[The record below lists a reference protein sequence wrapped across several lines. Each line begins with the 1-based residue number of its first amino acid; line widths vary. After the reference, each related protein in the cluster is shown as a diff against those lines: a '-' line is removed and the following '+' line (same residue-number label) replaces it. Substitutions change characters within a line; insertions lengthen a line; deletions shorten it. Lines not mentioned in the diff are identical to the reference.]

1 MIPLAFDRVR
11 GTERALF
18 LEAPHVRAR
27 ITAHE
32 AGWRVLVHLRPED
45 AEKQGP
51 AAEPGPPR
59 PLRFANGRVQAEGL
73 PPLALTPGPFTL
85 ALGFLGPIAFFARPR
100 EAWRGFP
107 GLEEALPP
115 AEGHPYAGGLA
126 LAFPEAPGRR
136 HFGLGERTGFLDKK
150 GRRYTFW
157 NTDETEH
164 TEATDR
170 LYQSQ
175 PFLLLSQGSE
185 ALGLALDESWP
196 LVFDLAQSDPE
207 RTSLFSPGPT
217 LDLYLLPGP
226 TPAEVTGRL
235 AALFGRPPLPP
246 RWALG
251 YHQSRY
257 GYQSQAEVLSVAEA
271 FAAHGIPLSALWLDI
286 DYLDGYRVFTVD
298 RHRFPDLGGLA
309 RRLGERGVHLVAIVD
324 PGVKKE
330 AGYAVYE
337 EGRARGYF
345 VRTARGD
352 ELVGEVWPDPAV
364 WPDFT
369 RPEVRAWWGELHRGL
384 LEAGVRGIWND
395 MNEPSA
401 FALENAE
408 MDPAG
413 GRTLPPSA
421 RHGARTHLE
430 VHNLYGQCMSRAT
443 FEGLSRLFPERRPF
457 VLSRAGF
464 LGIQRYA
471 WVWTGDNK
479 SRWEHLGMSVPM
491 LLNLGLSGVAFAG
504 ADIGGFAEDASPELL
519 WRWTWLGA
527 FYPFMRNH
535 SAKTS
540 RRQEP
545 YAFGEAWTGRIA
557 EAIRFR
563 YRLLPYLYTLAAE
576 AAATGAPLMRPL
588 FWHFPTE
595 EEAYRADDQFLLGP
609 ALLVAPILRP
619 GQRARAVWLP
629 PGRWQDWWSGEVL
642 EGGRYHVA
650 EDHGRIPLFLRE
662 GFAVP
667 LMEEGLAFRVF
678 GERAEGRA
686 YQDAGDG
693 YAPGTWAALS
703 VEGGRARFEGGTR
716 PRVYRRE
723 AGGERAV
730 PLD

>member
-1 MIPLAFDRVR
+1 MVPLAFDRVR
-11 GTERALF
+11 GEGRALF
-18 LEAPHVRAR
+18 LKGPHARAR

-45 AEKQGP
+45 AAKTGP
-51 AAEPGPPR
+51 AAEPCPPR
-59 PLRFANGRVQAEGL
+59 PLRLENGRVHAEGL
-73 PPLALTPGPFTL
+73 PPLGL
-85 ALGFLGPIAFFARPR
+85 ALEPFALAFGFLGPMRFFTRPR
-100 EAWRGFP
+100 EPWRGFP

-115 AEGHPYAGGLA
+115 AEGHPYAGGLGFT
-126 LAFPEAPGRR
+126 LEESPGRR
-136 HFGLGERTGFLDKK
+136 YYGLGERTGFLNKK

-164 TEATDR
+164 TESTDR

-175 PFLLLSQGSE
+175 PFLLASE
-185 ALGLALDESWP
+185 GEKALGIALDESFP
-196 LVFDLAQSDPE
+196 LVFDLARADPNRSRIE
-207 RTSLFSPGPT
+207 TPGPT

-226 TPAEVTGRL
+226 TPAEVVARL
-235 AALFGRPPLPP
+235 TALFGRPPLPP

-257 GYQSQAEVLSVAEA
+257 GYQSQAEVWAVAEA
-271 FAAHGIPLSALWLDI
+271 FAARGIPLSALWLDI
-286 DYLDGYRVFTVD
+286 DYMDGYRVFTID
-298 RHRFPDLGGLA
+298 RHRFPDPRGLA
-309 RRLGERGVHLVAIVD
+309 ERLAARGVRLVAIVD
-324 PGVKKE
+324 PGVKRE
-330 AGYAVYE
+330 AGYPVYE
-337 EGRARGYF
+337 EGHAKGYF
-345 VRTARGD
+345 VQTARGD

-369 RPEVRAWWGELHRGL
+369 RPEVRAWWGGLHRTL
-384 LEAGVRGIWND
+384 IEAGIQGIWND

-401 FALENAE
+401 FALKNARA
-408 MDPAG
+408 DPAWG
-413 GRTLPPSA
+413 KTLPPSA
-421 RHGARTHLE
+421 RHGAKTHFE

-443 FEGLSRLFPERRPF
+443 FEGLSRLAPGRRPF

-504 ADIGGFAEDASPELL
+504 ADIGGFAEDATPELL

-545 YAFGEAWTGRIA
+545 YAFFEPWTGRIA

-576 AAATGAPLMRPL
+576 ASATGAPLMRPM
-588 FWHFPTE
+588 FWHFPGE
-595 EEAYRADDQFLLGP
+595 AEAYRVNAQFLLGP

-619 GQRARAVWLP
+619 GEEARAVWLP

-650 EDHGRIPLFLRE
+650 KDHGRIHLFLRE

-667 LMEEGLAFRVF
+667 LWEEGLAFRVF
-678 GERAEGRA
+678 GARAEGRV
-686 YQDAGDG
+686 YRDEGDG
-693 YAPGTWAALS
+693 YAPGTWSALR
-703 VEGGRARFEGGTR
+703 VEGERARFEGGAR

-723 AGGERAV
+723 DGGERAV
-730 PLD
+730 FLD